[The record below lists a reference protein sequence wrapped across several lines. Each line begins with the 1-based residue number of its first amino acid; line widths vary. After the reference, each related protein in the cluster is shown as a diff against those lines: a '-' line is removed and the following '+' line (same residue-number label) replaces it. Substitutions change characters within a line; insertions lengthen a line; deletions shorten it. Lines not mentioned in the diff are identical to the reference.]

1 MEHCFRQQHNFKGA
15 SAASGVMVGPD
26 KSARQIRRAKRV
38 MAKNTPLYREP
49 ISFRDKTLEQKVQEL
64 ADREEIRELISAYA
78 HRVAHGQ
85 SISDL
90 FTEDGAWT
98 IRRSPDGPITEV
110 SGMAELKAR
119 FDHPE
124 KTSPENPM
132 PMIHNYL
139 IAIEGD
145 EASGMNSNELRISEN
160 GKSIIASG
168 YYEDR
173 YRRVNGRWKFARRD
187 TTFFHWVPIQTG
199 WAKPPS

>member
-1 MEHCFRQQHNFKGA
+1 
-15 SAASGVMVGPD
+15 
-26 KSARQIRRAKRV
+26 
-38 MAKNTPLYREP
+38 MAKNTPLYKEP
-49 ISFRDKTLEQKVQEL
+49 VSFRDKTLEQKVQEL
-64 ADREEIRELISAYA
+64 ADREEIRELISVYA

-85 SISDL
+85 PISDL
-90 FTEDGAWT
+90 FTADGVWT
-98 IRRSPDGPITEV
+98 IRRSADGEVTEV

-124 KTSPENPM
+124 TISQGNAM

-139 IAIEGD
+139 IAINGD
-145 EASGMNSNELRISEN
+145 EATGMNSNELRISEN

-187 TTFFHWVPIQTG
+187 TTFFHWVPIQAG
-199 WAKPPS
+199 WAKPSS